1 MSAAKTKMAPAPD
14 QTQGS
19 VLAVTLP
26 PEKADMVPAVV
37 DKYDFPT
44 LPGSELV
51 LFGQEP
57 VSSFSRQLD
66 QMLDDITKADS
77 PILFELFRKLSG
89 SVKEMDI
96 PKLEAD
102 IREKLSGG
110 WFSRVLHAF
119 GLGSKARRLEE
130 AADEIRE
137 LLRSKASSLLDLV
150 RPMEKQVSEESAKL
164 VLEIN
169 RLGQQAEAYREN
181 ILDLGV
187 YVLAGRKILEG
198 AKSQQT
204 QIENEAESTKDP
216 LKVRDAKDFRTKV
229 DLFENRLLAL
239 ETAYAKAPVD
249 LESIGLTQSAGLM
262 TLADTIS
269 SSQTEFNDIKS
280 ALLRL
285 HALFKIKS
293 IQQLNQLRRNLREEL
308 QQYSI
313 SQLEQVA
320 ITATTSAA
328 DARLQDAQ
336 ILTGIATAL
345 TNISAK
351 VEAEREKNKEKHAAT
366 RELLV
371 QVQQSVA
378 SLKTPAETDGLK

>member
-1 MSAAKTKMAPAPD
+1 
-14 QTQGS
+14 
-19 VLAVTLP
+19 
-26 PEKADMVPAVV
+26 MVPAVV

-204 QIENEAESTKDP
+204 QLENEAESTKDP